1 MLISEFDPWKSK
13 LCTCPRK
20 FSFSPYTGCS
30 HSCIYCYITSYIP
43 NAFKA
48 RPKKNL
54 LKRLEK
60 EIKKVDT
67 YISMANSSDPYTPE
81 EKTYLLTRKSLEFF
95 RRNNIKV
102 LIITKSDL
110 VTRDIDVL
118 KNMKTSVSLT
128 ITTLNSKKAHFI
140 EPKAPSPSKRIY
152 ALEKLSKAGIP
163 CSVRID
169 PIIPGFNDDE
179 LEDIVEKVSKYCE
192 HIVTSTIKPRYDSL
206 KRIEKIL
213 KIDKEKLIR
222 IGRTFYLPK
231 NIRFELLRRV
241 EKACK
246 SNNLSFAT
254 CREGYVFSTLSC
266 DGSHLIT

>member
-1 MLISEFDPWKSK
+1 
-13 LCTCPRK
+13 
-20 FSFSPYTGCS
+20 
-30 HSCIYCYITSYIP
+30 
-43 NAFKA
+43 
-48 RPKKNL
+48 L

-95 RRNNIKV
+95 KRKNVRV

-110 VTRDIDVL
+110 VVRDIDIL
-118 KNMKTSVSLT
+118 KNMRTSVSLT
-128 ITTLNSKKAHFI
+128 ITTLDDKKAQII
-140 EPKAPSPSKRIY
+140 EPKAPSTSKRLY
-152 ALEKLSKAGIP
+152 ALEKLNKVGIP
-163 CSVRID
+163 CSVRLD

-179 LEDIVEKVSKYCE
+179 IEEIVEKVSDYCK
-192 HIVTSTIKPRYDSL
+192 HVVTSTIKPRYDSL

-213 KIDKEKLIR
+213 KIDKERFIR